1 MALQHYLLD
10 VLFLCWP
17 LLKNTLVFKFLYL
30 LYWSYSKCHFFVSLF
45 VFCTA
50 VHTLWKEKS
59 CHVCTVHVISSDLS
73 FLFRSLFPSWKKKK
87 NSRSTNRIVCG
98 FLLLLLFFFQRT
110 SWSACLIYSFS
121 AGQCQGWQ
129 GHNFF
134 CFYNLNR

>member
-30 LYWSYSKCHFFVSLF
+30 LYWSYSKCHFLFLCLFSVLLYIHCGKKNAVMFAQSMWSLLISLSCLGVS
-45 VFCTA
+45 
-50 VHTLWKEKS
+50 
-59 CHVCTVHVISSDLS
+59 
-73 FLFRSLFPSWKKKK
+73 SLPGKK

-98 FLLLLLFFFQRT
+98 FLLLLLLFFFQRT

-134 CFYNLNR
+134 CLYNLNR